1 MVPDLEF
8 SGPRPDSSAPVSPPV
23 RRPGGRLRTV
33 ALVGIDGSGKT
44 TQAHLLATALAD
56 RGLPAS
62 YRRNAG
68 GRRWF
73 GRLASAVGR
82 RDGEHLLGRKG
93 MLLVE
98 SVLRWLS
105 IVRTLLRRK
114 VTGEV
119 AVMDR
124 YAVCQY
130 ASIRAH
136 AKNPSP
142 TAPPPPL
149 TGLKA
154 AIPEKLNR
162 AERRARLAYRIFPKP
177 DVTFLL
183 AVDPAVAYDR
193 IERRG
198 YDHEEMSYLHA
209 ASAAYRALPEYPEF
223 VVIDANGTPEEI
235 SAALLAHLRAWAPRP
250 RPVPLPRLPVES
262 RGPAAV
268 LVSHARALMVV
279 AVTLAAAA
287 SALTYQLAEG
297 F

>member
-44 TQAHLLATALAD
+44 TQAHLLATTLAD

-136 AKNPSP
+136 AKNVR
-142 TAPPPPL
+142 
-149 TGLKA
+149 
-154 AIPEKLNR
+154 PEKLNR
-162 AERRARLAYRIFPKP
+162 AERRARLAYRIFPRP

>member
-1 MVPDLEF
+1 MVPDLE
-8 SGPRPDSSAPVSPPV
+8 PARPAFADQRPPAAAL
-23 RRPGGRLRTV
+23 RPLRTV

-44 TQAHLLATALAD
+44 TQAHQLATVLAA
-56 RGLPAS
+56 RGLPAT

-73 GRLASAVGR
+73 GRLATALGR
-82 RDGEHLLGRKG
+82 RDGEHLLGRKT
-93 MLLVE
+93 MLFVE

-105 IVRTLLRRK
+105 ILRTLLRRR
-114 VTGEV
+114 VTGEI
-119 AVMDR
+119 AIMDR

-136 AKNPSP
+136 AKTPR
-142 TAPPPPL
+142 
-149 TGLKA
+149 
-154 AIPEKLNR
+154 PERLNR
-162 AERRARLAYRIFPKP
+162 AERRARLAYRVFPRP

-198 YDHEEMSYLHA
+198 YDHEEMSYL
-209 ASAAYRALPEYPEF
+209 SAATAAYEALPEYGDF
-223 VVIDANGTPEEI
+223 VVIDANGTPEQVQ
-235 SAALLAHLRAWAPRP
+235 AALLAHLRVPAPAVVPAPR
-250 RPVPLPRLPVES
+250 RPSSL
-262 RGPAAV
+262 
-268 LVSHARALMVV
+268 LVAHARALLVT
-279 AVTLAAAA
+279 AATLAAAA

>member
-1 MVPDLEF
+1 MVP
-8 SGPRPDSSAPVSPPV
+8 GPAPTRPLSALS
-23 RRPGGRLRTV
+23 RRPRTI

-56 RGLPAS
+56 RGLPAR

-73 GRLASAVGR
+73 GRLATALGR
-82 RDGEHLLGRKG
+82 TDADHLLGRRA

-98 SVLRWLS
+98 SLLRWLA
-105 IVRTLLRRK
+105 ILRTLLRRWF
-114 VTGEV
+114 TGEI

-136 AKNPSP
+136 AKTPRP
-142 TAPPPPL
+142 TR
-149 TGLKA
+149 
-154 AIPEKLNR
+154 INR
-162 AERRARLAYRIFPKP
+162 AERRARLAYRVFPRP

-183 AVDPAVAYDR
+183 DVEPEVAYER

-198 YDHEEMSYLHA
+198 YDHEEMSYLRA
-209 ASAAYRALPEYPEF
+209 AAAAYRALPEHGTF
-223 VVIDANGTPEEI
+223 VVIDANGTPEQVQ
-235 SAALLAHLRAWAPRP
+235 AALLAH
-250 RPVPLPRLPVES
+250 
-262 RGPAAV
+262 
-268 LVSHARALMVV
+268 ARALTLT
-279 AVTLAAAA
+279 AATLAAAA
-287 SALTYQLAEG
+287 TALTLQWVES

>member
-1 MVPDLEF
+1 MVPDLDPARPAF
-8 SGPRPDSSAPVSPPV
+8 DDHDPRTTPI
-23 RRPGGRLRTV
+23 RPLRTV

-44 TQAHLLATALAD
+44 TQARLLATTLAA
-56 RGLPAS
+56 RGLPAT

-73 GRLASAVGR
+73 GRLATALGR
-82 RDGEHLLGRKG
+82 RDGEHLLGRRT

-98 SVLRWLS
+98 SVLRWLA
-105 IVRTLLRRK
+105 ILRTLLRRA

-124 YAVCQY
+124 FAVCQY

-136 AKNPSP
+136 AENPRP
-142 TAPPPPL
+142 QR
-149 TGLKA
+149 
-154 AIPEKLNR
+154 LNR
-162 AERRARLAYRIFPKP
+162 AERRARLAYRVFPQP

-198 YDHEEMSYLHA
+198 YDHEEMSYLRA
-209 ASAAYRALPEYPEF
+209 ATAAYESLPEHAGF
-223 VVIDANGTPEEI
+223 VVIDANGTPEQVQ
-235 SAALLAHLRAWAPRP
+235 AALLAHLRAWVPVAAPAVVPAPRT
-250 RPVPLPRLPVES
+250 
-262 RGPAAV
+262 PAGWRRSGAV
-268 LVSHARALMVV
+268 LVEHARALLVT
-279 AVTLAAAA
+279 AATLAAAA
-287 SALTYQLAEG
+287 SVLTYQLAEG

>member
-44 TQAHLLATALAD
+44 TQAHLLATTLAD

-136 AKNPSP
+136 AKSVR
-142 TAPPPPL
+142 
-149 TGLKA
+149 
-154 AIPEKLNR
+154 PEKLNR
-162 AERRARLAYRIFPKP
+162 AERRARLAYRIFPRP

-223 VVIDANGTPEEI
+223 VVIDANGTPEET

-250 RPVPLPRLPVES
+250 RTVPLPRLPVES

-268 LVSHARALMVV
+268 LVSHARALVVV

>member
-1 MVPDLEF
+1 MVPDLDF
-8 SGPRPDSSAPVSPPV
+8 PRSRRDSSGPNSGPGSPGAAPAT
-23 RRPGGRLRTV
+23 RRLRTV

-73 GRLASAVGR
+73 GRLAAALGR
-82 RDGEHLLGRKG
+82 RDGEHLLGRKT
-93 MLLVE
+93 MLFVE
-98 SVLRWLS
+98 STLRWLS
-105 IVRTLLRRK
+105 ILRTLLRRK
-114 VTGEV
+114 ITGEV

-124 YAVCQY
+124 YAICQY

-136 AKNPSP
+136 AKTPR
-142 TAPPPPL
+142 
-149 TGLKA
+149 
-154 AIPEKLNR
+154 PERLNR

-183 AVDPAVAYDR
+183 EVDPAVAYDR
-193 IERRG
+193 IEQRG
-198 YDHEEMSYLHA
+198 YDHEDLVYLQA
-209 ASAAYRALPEYPEF
+209 AAAAYRALPEYSDF
-223 VVIDANGTPEEI
+223 VVVDANGTPAEVE
-235 SAALLAHLRAWAPRP
+235 AALLDHLRAWAPAP
-250 RPVPLPRLPVES
+250 EIVPAAQVPAES

-268 LVSHARALMVV
+268 LVSHARALIVV
-279 AVTLAAAA
+279 AATLAAAA
-287 SALTYQLAEG
+287 SVLTYQLTEG